1 MSCCASGG
9 SYPVRLTKTVRLPIS
24 DTDLKN
30 LKAGDRLSLS
40 GHLYVARDAAH
51 RKIFEAMDAGKPLPF
66 PLRGETVFYMGPA
79 PAKPGQ
85 IIGSAGPT
93 TSGRMDRYTPRLLA
107 AGLKVMVGKGS
118 RSGEVMDSIKKYH
131 AVYLAAIGG
140 AGALISK
147 SVIKCDIV
155 AYPEFGPEA
164 VLRLEVKD
172 FPAVVINDIYGGDAY
187 AEGQAGYGRMA
198 A

>member
-1 MSCCASGG
+1 
-9 SYPVRLTKTVRLPIS
+9 VRITKKVRLPIS
-24 DTDLKN
+24 DTDLKS

-66 PLRGETVFYMGPA
+66 PLEGETVFYMGPA

-118 RSGEVMDSIKKYH
+118 RSVEVRDSIRKYH

-164 VLRLEVKD
+164 VIWLEVKD

-187 AEGQAGYGRMA
+187 AEGQADYRRMDT
-198 A
+198 